1 MSPTESEPILSAQQP
16 GLGLRQAREAAGIS
30 LAEVADQTLIA
41 LYRLKALERDDYDA
55 AGGATYVK
63 GYVRAYARM
72 LKLDPTETV
81 RLFERQLE
89 PAARPA
95 PEEPTGRPPD
105 DPKLNHPA
113 DPVNFIRQYKRGVIG
128 IGVLVLTA
136 VLLLIFGGDDNPPG
150 ERAAPPAM
158 HGDPAA
164 PVPSERRPQGPTVP
178 DTEPQ
183 QPQPAVPRDPE
194 DAGSGNARLA
204 DDDPLPN
211 AAGAA
216 APASSSPT
224 VRPDTSISSQSA
236 LSAPSVPA
244 SQAATNTTRTLE
256 FHFTDACW
264 LEVVDAN
271 GERIIAREA
280 QSGDNLRLSGSAP
293 FNVVLGNAPAAS
305 IAIDGEPVVFK
316 PRAST
321 NVMRLN
327 LGGDS

>member
-63 GYVRAYARM
+63 GYVRAYARV

-89 PAARPA
+89 PPARPA
-95 PEEPTGRPPD
+95 PEVPAERPPD
-105 DPKLNHPA
+105 DPKPR
-113 DPVNFIRQYKRGVIG
+113 DSIISVDFIRRYKRGAIG
-128 IGVLVLTA
+128 IGVLILA
-136 VLLLIFGGDDNPPG
+136 AILLLIFGGDDSQPG
-150 ERAAPPAM
+150 ERAAPPVM
-158 HGDPAA
+158 NEIPATRSLEQ
-164 PVPSERRPQGPTVP
+164 PPELRPREPTQRE
-178 DTEPQ
+178 TEPQ
-183 QPQPAVPRDPE
+183 QPQPDVPLDPE
-194 DAGSGNARLA
+194 DAGAGNAMLA
-204 DDDPLPN
+204 DDAPLPD
-211 AAGAA
+211 AADASA
-216 APASSSPT
+216 QPEYFRASRPDRSLPASSVS
-224 VRPDTSISSQSA
+224 SSQTA
-236 LSAPSVPA
+236 INP
-244 SQAATNTTRTLE
+244 TRTLE

-293 FNVVLGNAPAAS
+293 FNIVLGNAPAAS
-305 IAIDGEPVVFK
+305 IALDGEPVVFK

-321 NVMRLN
+321 NVLRLN